1 MDIIGFILVAIGAA
15 FTVLGV
21 IGVFFRLN
29 DVYERL
35 HGTGKVGTLGLI
47 TMLAGVA
54 FLQPGVTVKVIVLIL
69 FLVLTAPA
77 AAHAI
82 ASAAHAQG
90 LRPAGRDDLDTHK
103 TGVEKP

>member
-1 MDIIGFILVAIGAA
+1 MDVIGLALIAIGTA

-21 IGVFFRLN
+21 IGVFFRLK

-47 TMLAGVA
+47 TILAGVA
-54 FLQPGVTVKVIVLIL
+54 FLQPGVTFKVVVLII

-82 ASAAHAQG
+82 SSAAHAQG
-90 LRPAGRDDLDTHK
+90 LKPSGRDDLEVHK
-103 TGVEKP
+103 KQSKNI

>member
-1 MDIIGFILVAIGAA
+1 MAIIGLALIVTGAA

-21 IGVFFRLN
+21 IGIFFRLK

-54 FLQPGVTVKVIVLIL
+54 FLQPEVTFKVIILIM
-69 FLVLTAPA
+69 FLVFTAPA

-90 LRPAGRDDLDTHK
+90 LKPSGRDDLEVHK
-103 TGVEKP
+103 G